1 MMNSATYR
9 QSSTLTPE
17 HESLDPDNLLISRM
31 PFVRLDAESL
41 FDSLLLVAG
50 RLDETR
56 YGPGDPVTARP
67 DGLVT
72 PKATSL
78 GWRRMIYVQQQRK
91 RLPTHLESFDYPQM
105 NPNCIERRDSVVSPQ
120 ALYLMNNGM
129 IFELAES
136 FAARIRKE
144 AGSDP
149 EMQIQRISLIAFGR
163 LPDDEEQRIARD
175 ALTQL
180 ETKWTLHLNSA
191 GSADPEVARQK
202 ALTAY
207 CHAIMNSA
215 EFLYID

>member
-1 MMNSATYR
+1 
-9 QSSTLTPE
+9 
-17 HESLDPDNLLISRM
+17 M

-56 YGPGDPVTARP
+56 YGPGAPVTARP

-72 PKATSL
+72 PQATSI

-120 ALYLMNNGM
+120 ALYLMNNEM
-129 IFELAES
+129 VFELAES
-136 FAARIRKE
+136 FAARIMKDV
-144 AGSDP
+144 GSDP
-149 EMQIQRISLIAFGR
+149 KLQIQRISLIAFGR
-163 LPDDEEQRIARD
+163 LPDDEEQQIAHE

-180 ETKWTLHLNSA
+180 EAKWTQHLTST
-191 GSADPEVARQK
+191 GTTDPEVARQK

>member
-1 MMNSATYR
+1 
-9 QSSTLTPE
+9 
-17 HESLDPDNLLISRM
+17 M
-31 PFVRLDAESL
+31 PLVRLDAEAL

-56 YGPGDPVTARP
+56 FGPGDPVIARP

-72 PKATSL
+72 PQATSL

-129 IFELAES
+129 VFELAES
-136 FAARIRKE
+136 FATRVRNDV
-144 AGSDP
+144 GNDP
-149 EMQIQRISLIAFGR
+149 EKQIRRISLIAFGR
-163 LPDDEEQRIARD
+163 HPDDDELQIA
-175 ALTQL
+175 LESLSQL
-180 ETKWTLHLNSA
+180 EAKWTDHLTST
-191 GSADPEVARQK
+191 GSADPEVIRHK
-202 ALTAY
+202 SLTAY

-215 EFLYID
+215 EFMYID